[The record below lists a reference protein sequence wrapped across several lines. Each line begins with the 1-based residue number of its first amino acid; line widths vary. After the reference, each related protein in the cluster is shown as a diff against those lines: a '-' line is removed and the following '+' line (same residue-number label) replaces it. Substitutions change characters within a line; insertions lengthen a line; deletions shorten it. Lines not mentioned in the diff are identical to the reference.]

1 MYCPGEKCLYLGQT
15 LQFKMPLF
23 YEETVKVKGTVVNK
37 VDALNILTMKTEIFR
52 DKDLIVSGE
61 AQIQLID

>member
-1 MYCPGEKCLYLGQT
+1 
-15 LQFKMPLF
+15 MPLF